1 MKHTLAILIATLGFN
16 AAQSALAAN
25 AAPLGLELGVAS
37 LDQVQARL
45 SATRLTPTGINAWSD
60 GPMFESDGAGLDIDG
75 LRRITFIFDKGN
87 RLAGVVMTMADHR
100 FDEVFQHLAGKYR
113 LQSKQIPFVGDRY
126 ARFSQD
132 ASIVEI
138 EDPHLSFEMEVRYL
152 TNDLVKTFRQR
163 RAAQEAQR
171 KQTQGAKF

>member
-1 MKHTLAILIATLGFN
+1 MKHTLALLIATLGLN
-16 AAQSALAAN
+16 MAQSALAAN

-37 LDQVQARL
+37 LDQVKTRL
-45 SATRLTPTGINAWSD
+45 SATRLTPAGINAYSD
-60 GPMFESDGAGLDIDG
+60 GPMFESDGAGLDIEG
-75 LRRITFIFDKGN
+75 LQRITFIFDKGN
-87 RLAGVVMTMADHR
+87 RLAGVVMTMAEHR
-100 FDEVFQHLAGKYR
+100 FDDVYRFLAGKYR
-113 LQSKQIPFVGDRY
+113 LQSKHIPFVGNRY

-132 ASIVEI
+132 ASIVEV

-152 TNDLVKTFRQR
+152 TTELEKTFKQR